1 MPELE
6 SRAKAL
12 KLGRRK
18 VKEYFRKPDP
28 SLVETQVSADVCRKE
43 LRRL

>member
-6 SRAKAL
+6 SRANAL
-12 KLGRRK
+12 KLGSRK
-18 VKEYFRKPDP
+18 VKEHIRKPDS
-28 SLVETQVSADVCRKE
+28 SLVETQVSADVCQKE